1 MSAHSGFTTITDKIR
16 GKASGLQN
24 YLKYLLNQE
33 EHKDEEIWNYKF
45 FNKDNFFNHV
55 KTIYEQHTA
64 FKKEKKLNNRVDM
77 FAQSFCLS
85 LPHIDRDLNREEIN
99 EVIKEMLKWIKKEF
113 DLTKEDIFV
122 NVHYRRNKNTHFNFV
137 LNKLKPDRVLD
148 LGLKSNIF
156 KFKRQFTKVASEI
169 LKIDPPTTIIEK
181 LIIQVAEQN
190 KTITS
195 QNEIIEKQI
204 TQAELA
210 KWTFIY
216 LDNFRKYSKQND
228 KLKANNNLDKANK
241 NIEKMKI
248 TEEEKEFYKNKIIEY
263 VEEVEYDKHGNIEKI
278 TKKIKS

>member
-1 MSAHSGFTTITDKIR
+1 MSTHSGFTTITDKIR
-16 GKASGLQN
+16 GKASGLKN
-24 YLKYLLNQE
+24 YLNYLLNQE
-33 EHKDEEIWNYKF
+33 EHKGEEIWNYKF

-85 LPHIDRDLNREEIN
+85 LPYIDRDLNREDMN

-113 DLTKEDIFV
+113 DLTNEDIFV
-122 NVHYRRNKNTHFNFV
+122 NVHYRRDKNTHFNFV
-137 LNKLKPDRVLD
+137 LNKLKPNKVLD

-169 LKIDPPTTIIEK
+169 LKIDSPLNIVDK
-181 LIIQVAEQN
+181 LKKEVYELKTVVKAQN
-190 KTITS
+190 KV
-195 QNEIIEKQI
+195 IEKQI

-216 LDNFRKYSKQND
+216 LDNYRKYIKQND
-228 KLKANNNLDKANK
+228 KLKADNNLNKANG
-241 NIEKMKI
+241 NIDKMEI
-248 TEEEKEFYKNKIIEY
+248 TEEEKEFYRKQIKEQIEL
-263 VEEVEYDKHGNIEKI
+263 E
-278 TKKIKS
+278 